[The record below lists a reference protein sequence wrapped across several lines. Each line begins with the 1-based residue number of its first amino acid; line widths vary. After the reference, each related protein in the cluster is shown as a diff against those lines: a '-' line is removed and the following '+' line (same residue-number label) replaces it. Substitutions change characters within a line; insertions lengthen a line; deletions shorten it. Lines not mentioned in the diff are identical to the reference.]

1 MRISIFIATT
11 WAGLILPPPCVLAS
25 SDIVIASSS
34 SSFVPTLP
42 VVVPSSPPRSSSGG
56 GRQCCRPVPS
66 PPRVLATA
74 GGDDRRYHYNEDD
87 DIEIPIIFENDRLL
101 AVNKPCGVPHHDDP
115 STGELGIMSLL
126 RNRQQL
132 PFSSS
137 SSPSTSSFAYR
148 DRLYGVHRLD
158 RVTSGILLLA
168 KDPETAGL
176 LASKFRDGEIAKFY
190 AGVSGRKPTK
200 KKQGW
205 VRGVMTKGR
214 RGCYKLLNGGGDDA
228 HQPRTDEQDEERA
241 DGGMREVDD
250 DGDEVDGRQGGGA
263 GAKKGG
269 GNVGYAAT
277 RFYTAGLG
285 NLPLHPSLSVVDEDP
300 TTVDDHRDP
309 DGRGGGGGERR
320 RTVAS
325 IPRTAMLFRPHTG
338 KTHQLRVAAKSLSMP
353 ILGDVRYGGGRLPAA
368 GGGGGAPPSPRP
380 DGVDDSNG
388 RDWDRTY
395 LHASAVHFELD
406 ERESVTVWSPPP
418 FGGLATGLDE
428 VFVRLMEKHCDCPQ
442 ILDAIYARSL
452 K

>member
-1 MRISIFIATT
+1 M
-11 WAGLILPPPCVLAS
+11 
-25 SDIVIASSS
+25 
-34 SSFVPTLP
+34 
-42 VVVPSSPPRSSSGG
+42 
-56 GRQCCRPVPS
+56 
-66 PPRVLATA
+66 ATA
-74 GGDDRRYHYNEDD
+74 GGDDHPCYHYNEDD

-101 AVNKPCGVPHHDDP
+101 AVNKPHGVPHHDDP

-126 RNRQQL
+126 RLRQQRS
-132 PFSSS
+132 F
-137 SSPSTSSFAYR
+137 SSPSTSSTSPSFAYR

-168 KDPETAGL
+168 KDPITACL
-176 LASKFRDGEIAKFY
+176 LASKFRGGEIAKFY

-205 VRGVMTKGR
+205 VRGVMAKGR
-214 RGCYKLLNGGGDDA
+214 RGCYKLLNSGGGGGGDDDDA
-228 HQPRTDEQDEERA
+228 PRSRADEKDERRA

-250 DGDEVDGRQGGGA
+250 DADDDGDEVDGDEVDGEVDGRRGGGA
-263 GAKKGG
+263 GVKKGG

-309 DGRGGGGGERR
+309 DGRGGGERR
-320 RTVAS
+320 RTAAS
-325 IPRTAMLFRPHTG
+325 IPRTAILFRPHTG

-368 GGGGGAPPSPRP
+368 GGGGGAPSSP

-428 VFVRLMEKHCDCPQ
+428 VFVRLLEKHCDCPP
-442 ILDAIYARSL
+442 ILDAIYARNL